1 MGVRAD
7 WLANSG
13 VAVALRETPWAIP
26 AIQCVHIAA
35 IALLISSSVLA
46 QMRIAG
52 WMAVDQPLD
61 QIASWVQ
68 PRLRL
73 CIAVLLATGLL
84 MILSEPNRTLGNPA
98 FWAKMGAVISA
109 FGLTE
114 IQVRFA
120 HSGGAFPGWGR
131 PAAFV
136 VLMLWIVAIAC
147 GRWIAYLY

>member
-35 IALLISSSVLA
+35 IALLVSSSLLG

-61 QIASWVQ
+61 RIASWLQ

-73 CIAVLLATGLL
+73 CIAILLATGLL

-98 FWAKMGAVISA
+98 FWAKMGAVIFA

-114 IQVRFA
+114 MQIGFA
-120 HSGGAFPGWGR
+120 LSGGKIPGWGR
-131 PAAFV
+131 PAAYA